1 MAVQT
6 LFPTRSRSP
15 APSSASHGSHDSG
28 SSSSIRSF
36 DMHRLKHAAVSRACP
51 FLLDLLR
58 SCINQSSF
66 LHQRCA
72 SSQISQR
79 RHINS
84 LNPACSLPEDV
95 LRKIFIACARTF
107 GNDDA
112 AWSWVNVT
120 YVCSS
125 WRQVALDCQDLW
137 RYVDFSH
144 PKWFAITL
152 PRAKT
157 VPLCI
162 RARVGPHN
170 TGLLQRTLQLAHRI
184 QSINLT
190 CPIQHIHGLL
200 PTLTYPNPALESLTI
215 DVHIPNYE
223 DTHRVYEP
231 LLFPT
236 TGAPLQRLRYLELR
250 CAPFYMISP
259 RFTFLT
265 HLRLY
270 DLPPCERPTR
280 RRFLFMLA
288 KIPLLQD
295 LVLERAFPI
304 NVESDDFAHME
315 KRVTLSHLVSVSLT
329 GSVTDLS
336 VVLNC
341 ITMPPTVCL
350 SCVICTLSDLKGNL
364 WRLGQAIGAHSW
376 AGADGVRLETLV
388 ITGRE
393 ESERF
398 LPGVDV
404 NPDFRQSLR
413 LRAYRADS
421 EVGRPAFDLSIG
433 PEQGFSGDDV
443 MVTTLGAIWKALT
456 LTHVHTM
463 ALQNLDIVTQKSWS
477 QFLRTLPS
485 LRVLDIRGLPPSGLV
500 WTLLLNARTRS
511 RGDVGNRDAQ
521 RLLIPRLN
529 DIYIHGVDCS
539 AGGFM
544 VAPGALVNSHCDLDD
559 SRFLDVLSACLSERR
574 RYGLCLRSLSI
585 ARCEYVYK
593 QSAEDAKKAVAHLVW
608 DLTGIVKQETVTDET
623 SPARYRKDWTI
634 SSFRPRHYHR
644 LRTLRELDLEQEQE
658 SS

>member
-1 MAVQT
+1 MHQYLILSYTSRMAVQT
-6 LFPTRSRSP
+6 LFQTRTRSPS
-15 APSSASHGSHDSG
+15 PSSTSHGSHDSG
-28 SSSSIRSF
+28 NSSSIRSF
-36 DMHRLKHAAVSRACP
+36 DMHRLKHAA
-51 FLLDLLR
+51 
-58 SCINQSSF
+58 SSF
-66 LHQRCA
+66 LHQRCL

-84 LNPACSLPEDV
+84 LNSACSLPEAV
-95 LRKIFIACARTF
+95 LRKVFIACARIF

-125 WRQVALDCQDLW
+125 WRQVAIDCQDLW

-144 PKWFAITL
+144 PKWFAVTL

-162 RARVGPHN
+162 RATVGTHN
-170 TGLLQRTLQLAHRI
+170 TGLLQRTFQLAHRI

-215 DVHIPNYE
+215 NVRIPNY
-223 DTHRVYEP
+223 DNTHRVYEP
-231 LLFPT
+231 LSFPT

-250 CAPFYMISP
+250 CAPFFMISP
-259 RFTFLT
+259 RFNFLT
-265 HLRLY
+265 HLHLH

-304 NVESDDFAHME
+304 NVESDDFAHTE

-350 SCVICTLSDLKGNL
+350 SCVICTLSDLKGNI

-376 AGADGVRLETLV
+376 GGTDGVRLETLV

-398 LPGVDV
+398 LPGVDI

-421 EVGRPAFDLSIG
+421 EVGRAAFDLSIG

-443 MVTTLGAIWKALT
+443 MVTALGAIWKALT

-500 WTLLLNARTRS
+500 WALLLNARAHS
-511 RGDVGNRDAQ
+511 QGDGGNGDAQ

-544 VAPGALVNSHCDLDD
+544 VASGALVNSHCDLDD

-574 RYGLCLRSLSI
+574 RFGLCLRSLSI

-608 DLTGIVKQETVTDET
+608 DLRGIVKQEAVTDET

-634 SSFRPRHYHR
+634 SSYRPRHYHR
-644 LRTLRELDLEQEQE
+644 MRTLRELDLEQEQE
-658 SS
+658 SSQS